1 MQPPIAV
8 QTPGRDKAISMLVID
23 GSHGEGGGAVLR
35 NSLALS
41 AVLGIP
47 IRIENIRSKRP
58 NPGLQAQHL
67 TAVRALARVCRSS
80 TEGAELGSLA
90 LTFRPGSSPVSGE
103 YSWDVSEA
111 RKGGSAGATTLIF
124 QALLMPL
131 LLADGRSRVFLRGG
145 THVAWSPPFH
155 YLGLVYLPLLR
166 RMGISTTIEIERW
179 GWYPIG
185 GGILTAQIS
194 GSSAALSDLRALE
207 LEERGALRRVFG
219 ISALS
224 NLPAHIAERQKLQA
238 EKELRAKGFDPEIEI
253 VDAPARGQGTMV
265 FLVAEFEHVQA
276 GFTSLGSKGKPAET
290 VAEEAVEGFLHYY
303 ESGMALDQYLADQLV
318 LPLAL
323 AKGKSSFTAS
333 RITQHLLT
341 NAWIVEQ
348 LLGREIIVDGEQ
360 GEAGKVTI
368 LGLKDV

>member
-1 MQPPIAV
+1 
-8 QTPGRDKAISMLVID
+8 MLVID

-35 NSLALS
+35 NSLALA

-47 IRIENIRSKRP
+47 VRIESIRSKRP

-67 TAVRALARVCRSS
+67 TTVRALARVCRAS
-80 TEGAELGSLA
+80 TEGAELGSSA
-90 LTFRPGSSPVSGE
+90 LTFRPESSPQSGE
-103 YSWDVSEA
+103 YSWDVSKA

-131 LLADGRSRVFLRGG
+131 LLAEGESRVFLRGG
-145 THVAWSPPFH
+145 THVAWSPPFD
-155 YLGLVYLPLLR
+155 YLDLVYLPILR
-166 RMGISTTIEIERW
+166 RMGIRTTIGIERW

-185 GGILTAQIS
+185 GGVVTAQIR
-194 GSSAALSDLRALE
+194 GSNAALSDLRALE
-207 LEERGALRRVFG
+207 LEERGGLRRVFG

-224 NLPAHIAERQKLQA
+224 NLPEHIAERQKLQA
-238 EKELRAKGFDPEIEI
+238 EKELRARGFDPEIEI
-253 VDAPARGQGTMV
+253 VEAPAEGQGTMV
-265 FLVAEFEHVQA
+265 FLVAEFEHVRV
-276 GFTSLGSKGKPAET
+276 GFTSLGRKGKPAET
-290 VAEEAVEGFLHYY
+290 VAEEAVGEFLRHF
-303 ESGMALDQYLADQLV
+303 ESEMALDQHLADQVV

-323 AKGKSSFTAS
+323 AKGRSSFTTS
-333 RITQHLLT
+333 RVTQHLLT